1 MTSTVQAPRIDPAW
15 IDSDPY
21 PQIIAGAER
30 RDGPV
35 HPVVDPSTEQQVA
48 QWSEATDAEIE
59 AALDAARTTFDSGVW
74 RRMPPA
80 RRAEVLE
87 RVAQRIRED
96 TPRLAALEALDTGKA
111 ISGAITYDVYEAATA
126 FAFAA
131 GMARDLRGDVRR
143 SAFPPDLLPGGGP
156 DILTMRL
163 REPAGVVCELLPWN
177 GPLMTGS
184 QRIAAALAAGCSIVV
199 KAPREACISV
209 VQLGRILH
217 ECGLPPGVLNVVLG
231 PGSTIGERLVSDPR
245 VDLVSLT
252 GSVET
257 GRRVM
262 ELATR
267 NLTQVHLELGGKSP
281 VIVFADADMNQAV
294 PWAMMAAF
302 VNMGEVCVAGSRL
315 LVEQSA
321 YTEVVERVAAMSA
334 TLPIGDALDPATF
347 IGPLVTRQHADKV
360 RGYMQ
365 RAVERGDAR
374 VVPGGSSV
382 PDGSAAT
389 FVAPTVLA
397 DVKQGSEIEQ
407 EEVFGP
413 VLATLPF
420 DSEEQAVRIANG
432 TRFGLNATVFTRDV
446 ERAFRLAGELV
457 CGEVN
462 VNCHFAPDMNG
473 GRGEPRKMSGLS
485 RTGVEAYTTLRAV
498 NLQIRR

>member
-1 MTSTVQAPRIDPAW
+1 MKTARIDPAW
-15 IDSDPY
+15 IDTDPY
-21 PQIIAGAER
+21 PQIVDGVER
-30 RDGPV
+30 RDGAV
-35 HPVVDPSTEQQVA
+35 QPVVDPSTEEEVA
-48 QWSEATDAEIE
+48 SWCSATDAEVE
-59 AALDAARTTFDSGVW
+59 DALAAARRSFDGGVW

-87 RVAQRIRED
+87 RVAQRIREE

-111 ISGAITYDVYEAATA
+111 VSGAITYDVYEAATA

-131 GMARDLRGDVRR
+131 GAARDLHGDVRR
-143 SAFPPDLLPGGGP
+143 TAFPPDLLPGGGP

-184 QRIAAALAAGCSIVV
+184 QRIAAALAAGCSMVV

-209 VQLGRILH
+209 VQLGRLLLD
-217 ECGLPPGVLNVVLG
+217 CGLPPGVLNVVLG
-231 PGSTIGERLVSDPR
+231 PGSSVGERLVADPR

-262 ELATR
+262 EIAAR

-315 LVEQSA
+315 LVEAPA
-321 YTEVVERVAAMSA
+321 YEEVVSRVAQMSA

-360 RGYMQ
+360 RGYVQ

-374 VVPGGSSV
+374 VVPGGSAV
-382 PDGSAAT
+382 PDGAAPT

-397 DVKQGSEIEQ
+397 EVRPGSEIEQ

-420 DSEEQAVRIANG
+420 DSEEGALRIANG
-432 TRFGLNATVFTRDV
+432 TPFGLNATVFTRDM
-446 ERAFRLAGELV
+446 ERAFRFAGELV
-457 CGEVN
+457 AGEVN

-485 RTGVEAYTTLRAV
+485 KTGVEAYTTLRAV
-498 NLQIRR
+498 NVQIRS

>member
-1 MTSTVQAPRIDPAW
+1 MKAPRIDPTW

-21 PQIIAGAER
+21 PQIVAGEER
-30 RDGPV
+30 RDGAV

-48 QWSEATDAEIE
+48 QWCEATDAEVE
-59 AALDAARTTFDSGVW
+59 AALFAARTTFDSGVW
-74 RRMPPA
+74 RRMPPS

-111 ISGAITYDVYEAATA
+111 VSGAIAYDAYEAATA

-131 GMARDLRGDVRR
+131 GAARDLHGDVRR

-163 REPAGVVCELLPWN
+163 REPAGVVVELLPWN
-177 GPLMTGS
+177 GPLMTGA

-209 VQLGRILH
+209 VQLGRIVLD
-217 ECGLPPGVLNVVLG
+217 CGLPPGVLNVILG
-231 PGSTIGERLVSDPR
+231 PGSTVGERLVADPR

-257 GRRVM
+257 GKRVQ
-262 ELATR
+262 EIAGR

-315 LVEQSA
+315 LVEQPA
-321 YTEVVERVAAMSA
+321 YDEVVERVAAMSA
-334 TLPIGDALDPATF
+334 TLPIGDALDPQTF
-347 IGPLVTRQHADKV
+347 IGPLVTRRHADTV
-360 RGYMQ
+360 RGYVQ
-365 RAVERGDAR
+365 RAVDRGDAR
-374 VVPGGSSV
+374 VVHAGNGNNAVPPGA
-382 PDGSAAT
+382 AAT
-389 FVAPTVLA
+389 FVAPVVLR
-397 DVKQGSEIEQ
+397 DVKQGAEIEQ

-420 DSEEQAVRIANG
+420 TTDDDALRIANG
-432 TRFGLNATVFTRDV
+432 TRFGLNATVFTRDI
-446 ERAFRLAGELV
+446 ERAFRFAAELNV
-457 CGEVN
+457 GEVN

-498 NLQIRR
+498 NVQIRS

>member
-1 MTSTVQAPRIDPAW
+1 MKAARIDPSW

-21 PQIIAGAER
+21 PQIIAGEER
-30 RDGPV
+30 RDGAV
-35 HPVVDPSTEQQVA
+35 HSVIDPSTETEVA
-48 QWSEATDAEIE
+48 RWCEATDVEVE
-59 AALDAARTTFDSGVW
+59 AALAAARSTFDGGVW

-87 RVAQRIRED
+87 RVAARIRED
-96 TPRLAALEALDTGKA
+96 TQRLAALEALDTGKA
-111 ISGAITYDVYEAATA
+111 VAGAITYDVYEAGTA

-131 GMARDLRGDVRR
+131 GMARDLHGDVRR

-163 REPAGVVCELLPWN
+163 REPAGVVAELLPWN

-184 QRIAAALAAGCSIVV
+184 QRLAAALAAGCSMVV
-199 KAPREACISV
+199 KAPRDACISV
-209 VQLGRILH
+209 VQLGRLLLD
-217 ECGLPPGVLNVVLG
+217 CGLPPGVLNVVLG
-231 PGSTIGERLVSDPR
+231 PGATVGERIVADPR

-262 ELATR
+262 ELAVG
-267 NLTQVHLELGGKSP
+267 NLTPVHLELGGKSP
-281 VIVFADADMNQAV
+281 VIVFADADMDQAV

-315 LVEQSA
+315 LVESSA
-321 YTEVVERVAAMSA
+321 YPDVVERVAAMAA
-334 TLPIGDALDPATF
+334 TLPIGDALDPRTF
-347 IGPLVTRQHADKV
+347 IGPLISRQHADKV
-360 RGYMQ
+360 RGFVT

-374 VVPGGSSV
+374 IVDGGGAVP
-382 PDGSAAT
+382 PGSAAT

-397 DVKQGSEIEQ
+397 DVRQGSEIEQ

-420 DSEEQAVRIANG
+420 DSEEEALRIANG
-432 TRFGLNATVFTRDV
+432 TRYGLNATVFTRDI
-446 ERAFRLAGELV
+446 ERAFRVAGELV

-498 NLQIRR
+498 NVQIRS